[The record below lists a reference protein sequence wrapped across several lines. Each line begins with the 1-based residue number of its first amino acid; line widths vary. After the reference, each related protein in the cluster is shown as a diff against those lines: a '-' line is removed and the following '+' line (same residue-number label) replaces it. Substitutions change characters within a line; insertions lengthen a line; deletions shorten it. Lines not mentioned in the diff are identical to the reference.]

1 MKFGIGQ
8 GVRRTEDPVL
18 VTGRGRYTDDEA
30 APGALRGVVLRS
42 PVAHGRIRRLD
53 TEAAR
58 AAAGVAAVLTHDEIA
73 ADGIGNL
80 LCLVEVKNG
89 DGSDRADTPRPLL
102 ANGIVR
108 HVGDPVAF
116 VVADTLAHARDAA
129 ELIDLEIDDLP
140 AVTDTYGAAQAGAPQ
155 VWEHIDG
162 NLAFDFAAGDEA
174 AVEAAFAAAA
184 HRVSLRLVNNRLVSN
199 AMEPRAAIAEFDADS
214 GRSTLTLPS
223 QGPVVPWN
231 QLCGMLKL
239 KPEQLRCV
247 TRNVGGGFGT
257 KAFLYPEAAL
267 TLWASR
273 RLQRDVRWTGERS
286 EIFLSDAQG
295 RDHVSEVELALDA
308 DGRFLGLRAT
318 TYAALGAYLA
328 NFGPMIPTNASVGM
342 YTGLYRI
349 PAFHVAVKG
358 VMTNT
363 VPTDAYRGAGRPEAA
378 YMIERLVDK
387 AAAELGI
394 APDELRRRNFPPPE
408 AMPHKMGLG
417 DVIDSGE
424 FAAIMEEA
432 MGKADW
438 RGFAGRR
445 TEARARGR
453 LRGIGLATYVERCGG
468 GGMAPAALHF
478 AADGRLEIRSGTL
491 DSGQGHAVAFAQIL
505 SEKLGIDADR
515 IVLRQGDTDSTPPGF
530 TGGSKSIPVGGASI
544 LGAADKVIAKGKALA
559 AERLEAAEV
568 DIAYDDG
575 AFTVV
580 GTDRGIGLFELAQ
593 VLEPGALDADHD
605 HTAEAPT
612 FPNGAHVC
620 ELEVDPETG
629 RIEICRYTV
638 VDDFG
643 VTLNPLLLE
652 GQVQGGIAQGL
663 GQAWTEHTV
672 YDPENGQL
680 LTGSFMDYALPRA
693 DEMPAYD
700 FSTHNVRCRTN
711 PLGVKGAGEAG
722 SIGAP
727 PAFVNA
733 VVDALRSAR
742 PEVAHIDMPTTPE
755 KVWRALQA
763 A

>member
-18 VTGRGRYTDDEA
+18 LTGRGCYTDDEA
-30 APGALRGVVLRS
+30 APGALRGIVLRS
-42 PVAHGRIRRLD
+42 PVAHGRIAKLD
-53 TEAAR
+53 VAAAR
-58 AAAGVAAVLTHDEIA
+58 AAPGVVAVLTHDEIA

-80 LCLVEVKNG
+80 LCLVEVKNR
-89 DGSDRADTPRPLL
+89 DGSDRADTARPLL

-116 VVADTLAHARDAA
+116 VVATTLDQARDAA
-129 ELIDLEIDDLP
+129 ELVELEIDDLQ
-140 AVTDTYGAAQAGAPQ
+140 AVTDTFGAAQPGAPQ
-155 VWEHIDG
+155 VWEHIPG
-162 NLAFDFAAGDEA
+162 NLAFDFAAGDA
-174 AVEAAFAAAA
+174 DAVDRAFAAAA
-184 HRVSLRLVNNRLVSN
+184 HRVGLRLVNNRLVCN
-199 AMEPRAAIAEFDADS
+199 AMEPRAAVAEYDIQS

-231 QLCGMLKL
+231 QLCAMLKL
-239 KPEQLRCV
+239 KPEQLRCI

-273 RLQRDVRWTGERS
+273 RLKADVRWTGERS
-286 EIFLSDAQG
+286 EIFLSDSHG
-295 RDHVSEVELALDA
+295 RDHVSDLELALDA
-308 DGRFLGLRAT
+308 DGRFQALRAT
-318 TYAALGAYLA
+318 THAALGAYLA
-328 NFGPMIPTNASVGM
+328 NFGPMIPTQASVGM

-358 VMTNT
+358 VLTNT
-363 VPTDAYRGAGRPEAA
+363 VPVDAYRGAGRPEAA
-378 YMIERLVDK
+378 YLIERLVDK
-387 AAAELGI
+387 AAMELGI
-394 APDELRRRNFPPPE
+394 APDEIRRRNFPAPGE
-408 AMPHKMGLG
+408 MPHRMGLG
-417 DVIDSGE
+417 DMIDSGE
-424 FAAIMEEA
+424 FGAIMDEA
-432 MGKADW
+432 LRKADW
-438 RGFAGRR
+438 KGFDRR
-445 TEARARGR
+445 RAEAARRGR
-453 LRGIGLATYVERCGG
+453 LRGIGLASYVERCGG

-478 AADGRLEIRSGTL
+478 TAGGNLEIRSGTL

-505 SEKLGIDADR
+505 SEKLGIDAGR
-515 IVLRQGDTDSTPPGF
+515 IQLRQGDTDSTPPGF

-544 LGAADKVIAKGKALA
+544 LGAADKVIANGRALA
-559 AERLEAAEV
+559 AETLEAAEV
-568 DIAYDDG
+568 DIAYADG

-580 GTDRGIGLFELAQ
+580 GTDRGIDLFDLAQ
-593 VLEPGALDADHD
+593 AVAPGALDAAHD
-605 HTAEAPT
+605 HNAEAPT
-612 FPNGAHVC
+612 FPNGSHVC
-620 ELEVDPETG
+620 ELEIDPETG
-629 RIEICRYTV
+629 RIAICRYTV

-643 VTLNPLLLE
+643 VTLNPMLLE

-672 YDPENGQL
+672 YDPESGQL
-680 LTGSFMDYALPRA
+680 LSGSFMDYALPRA

-700 FSTHNVRCRTN
+700 FATHNVRCRTN

-742 PEVAHIDMPTTPE
+742 PEVDHIDMPTTPE

-763 A
+763 E